1 MGPVA
6 GWPLPRQ
13 ARADLAYYNAE
24 GETVLVLAAVKG
36 HVGILKELLHA
47 KANPDYET
55 STGPRPP
62 LCLPRPLGPS
72 QRQGTK
78 VGVVRG
84 LEFLV
89 PGEKWST
96 PRTANALPASVMGV
110 ASSGWKQRKGLRGC
124 APDHPVDDGCPEQ
137 PGGLR
142 EGAAQGLQCI
152 RCWVWSRPPSPP
164 WSPLPPGR
172 FLMMPRAML
181 GDAGILR
188 HTVQT
193 KQP

>member
-62 LCLPRPLGPS
+62 LCLPRPLGP
-72 QRQGTK
+72 
-78 VGVVRG
+78 
-84 LEFLV
+84 V
-89 PGEKWST
+89 PAA
-96 PRTANALPASVMGV
+96 RN
-110 ASSGWKQRKGLRGC
+110 KGGGC
-124 APDHPVDDGCPEQ
+124 AG
-137 PGGLR
+137 
-142 EGAAQGLQCI
+142 
-152 RCWVWSRPPSPP
+152 
-164 WSPLPPGR
+164 
-172 FLMMPRAML
+172 
-181 GDAGILR
+181 
-188 HTVQT
+188 T
-193 KQP
+193 